1 MSGKRT
7 DLRGNSAAARVSR
20 LDMADGGKDKPAKR
34 IGVGGGGTV
43 DEASSV
49 FDGGKRGDKGGGD
62 DARTGEGASTA
73 LPLPLS
79 TFGGSSSCS
88 SVASLAVSDAATDV
102 AEATALRWISLNRCA
117 MRSETVAERW
127 GVRASRGVMRGEVV

>member
-1 MSGKRT
+1 MDEVT
-7 DLRGNSAAARVSR
+7 SA
-20 LDMADGGKDKPAKR
+20 
-34 IGVGGGGTV
+34 
-43 DEASSV
+43 
-49 FDGGKRGDKGGGD
+49 FDGGKGGDKGGGD

-79 TFGGSSSCS
+79 TFGGSSPFS
-88 SVASLAVSDAATDV
+88 SVTSVAASDVATAA

-127 GVRASRGVMRGEVV
+127 GVRASRGASRGDVV